1 MSDSIKFSIIVPCYN
16 VEAYIAECVESV
28 IHQTYANWELL
39 LVDDA
44 SEDNTF
50 EVANNLSK
58 RDERIHVYTKEHGG
72 LPHTRNY
79 GLQYV
84 TGDYLSLLDGDD
96 YWASDHLEKVAAII
110 KKKDSDMIIQNQH
123 TNFTRKSSNQVILFP
138 MPAEK
143 LTPSQKLEIIF
154 SPDNCLPAS
163 AVLTTYK
170 VDFLKKNKIKYGDQY
185 SCSEDLDF
193 FLHAIAQNPNIS
205 FAGHEFYF
213 YRQDNQGAMTKSISG
228 SMELDRLSIYKK
240 WFDYYE
246 GRTIDQFNCKKIQN
260 KIAKE
265 MLVQIHV
272 YRNISANDPQKKDVK
287 KYLIKNRYLY
297 SPNGIKGS
305 FLFAFYLGD
314 PMNKLKEKLANV
326 HCKLKNGDKPC

>member
-1 MSDSIKFSIIVPCYN
+1 MSENIKFSIIVPCYN
-16 VEAYIAECVESV
+16 VEAYITECVESV
-28 IHQTYANWELL
+28 IHQTYVNWELL

-84 TGDYLSLLDGDD
+84 TGDYLALLDGDD
-96 YWASDHLEKVAAII
+96 YWVPDHLEKVAAII
-110 KKKDSDMIIQNQH
+110 AKQDSDMIIQNQH
-123 TNFTRKSSNQVILFP
+123 TNFTRRSSNQVILFP
-138 MPAEK
+138 MPMEQ

-154 SPDNCLPAS
+154 CPDNCLPAS

-170 VDFLKKNKIKYGDQY
+170 VDFLKRNGMKYGDQY

-193 FLHAIAQNPNIS
+193 FLNAIAKNPSIS

-228 SMELDRLSIYKK
+228 FMELDRLSIYKK

-246 GRTIDQFNCKKIQN
+246 GKTIGQFNCKKIQN
-260 KIAKE
+260 KIARE
-265 MLVQIHV
+265 MLIQLHV
-272 YRNISANDPQKKDVK
+272 YRNIPTNDPQKKAVK
-287 KYLIKNRYLY
+287 KYLSNNRYLY
-297 SPNGIKGS
+297 SPNGMKGS
-305 FLFAFYLGD
+305 YFFAFYID
-314 PMNKLKEKLANV
+314 YPMNRFREKLVNV
-326 HCKLKNGDKPC
+326 YYKLKNGDKSC